1 VRRETIA
8 KVLVF
13 NQNYDVLVLQIG
25 THKLYPEKSHTLDLP
40 GGIVESS
47 EPERD
52 GLIREVI
59 EETGL
64 RLQTNAISLLHAS
77 TYQASQK
84 SVTKL
89 LYAAYLEDS
98 PSITLSWE
106 HEAYRWIDIEQL
118 LGEPTFTTY
127 REAVMY
133 VRDSFL
139 KEE

>member
-8 KVLVF
+8 KVLIF

-25 THKLYPEKSHTLDLP
+25 THKLYPEM
-40 GGIVESS
+40 
-47 EPERD
+47 
-52 GLIREVI
+52 I